1 MCSYY
6 TSHFKEKKN
15 TEKCD
20 VFNCSCLTLK
30 NHTFQLSDLLKDY
43 WNNPLMSYIS

>member
-6 TSHFKEKKN
+6 TSHFKEKKILN
-15 TEKCD
+15 N
-20 VFNCSCLTLK
+20 VMYLTVALLLLK

-43 WNNPLMSYIS
+43 WNNPL